1 MTITSKYDA
10 TTLAVVFV
18 VTLMLPVIALA
29 YTEKNPFWVTLSS
42 ILLPLG
48 GYSVWTSLSARSGRM
63 VWAAG
68 VFVFLSAFQIVLLYL
83 FGNSVIAADMFLNLI
98 TTNAGEASELLSNI
112 LPSVIVVCAIYI
124 PLLWKASVHL
134 KHKVKL
140 KAKVRRRFAVTGFVS
155 LVVGIVAIFIGGK
168 GSVMGILRDD
178 VFPVNVCYNLGL
190 SISEAIKINNFEETS
205 NGFVYDVSR
214 DVAVPQREIYV
225 LVIGEASRA
234 ANWQLYGYKR
244 KTTPRLAARDD
255 VVMFRAVT
263 TLSNTTHKSVPL
275 MLSSVAADEH
285 ELLYKRK
292 GLPAIFNEA
301 GFYTY
306 FISNQS
312 PQGAMIDFL
321 AADANKVIYMD
332 TEQYDEVLVN
342 VMEDAIKNNPSQRL
356 LFILHSYGSHFSYR
370 QRYPRKFA
378 RYTPDDDV
386 AITKKNV
393 AQLRN
398 AYDNSILYTDY
409 FLNEVI
415 EALGRQNNVCSA
427 MLYCADHG
435 EDLMDNGSGN
445 FLHSSPKT
453 TYYQTHVAALAWFS
467 PQYCNLF
474 LDKMNAAR
482 DNAFAPATTHSVFHT
497 MADIASLNS
506 PYIKYDV
513 SLLNSNF
520 DDAASRLYVD
530 DHNNAVAL
538 DRNIG
543 IDAMQR
549 SLFRMAGVSMP

>member
-1 MTITSKYDA
+1 
-10 TTLAVVFV
+10 
-18 VTLMLPVIALA
+18 
-29 YTEKNPFWVTLSS
+29 
-42 ILLPLG
+42 
-48 GYSVWTSLSARSGRM
+48 
-63 VWAAG
+63 
-68 VFVFLSAFQIVLLYL
+68 
-83 FGNSVIAADMFLNLI
+83 
-98 TTNAGEASELLSNI
+98 
-112 LPSVIVVCAIYI
+112 
-124 PLLWKASVHL
+124 
-134 KHKVKL
+134 
-140 KAKVRRRFAVTGFVS
+140 
-155 LVVGIVAIFIGGK
+155 
-168 GSVMGILRDD
+168 MGILRDD

-214 DVAVPQREIYV
+214 DVTVPQREIYV

-234 ANWQLYGYKR
+234 ANWQLYGYNR

-332 TEQYDEVLVN
+332 TEQYDEVLVK

-386 AITKKNV
+386 AISKKNV
-393 AQLRN
+393 LQLRN

-415 EALGRQNNVCSA
+415 ETLCRQTDACSA

-435 EDLMDNGSGN
+435 EDLMDNGSKN

-453 TYYQTHVAALAWFS
+453 TYFQTHVAALAWFS
-467 PQYCNLF
+467 PIYGDYF
-474 LDKMNAAR
+474 ADKVKAAHE
-482 DNAFAPATTHSVFHT
+482 NMFAPATTHSVFHT
-497 MADIASLNS
+497 VADIASLCS

-513 SLLNSNF
+513 SLVNDGF
-520 DDAASRLYVD
+520 DYSTPRLYVD

-538 DRNIG
+538 DRSIG

-549 SLFRMAGVSMP
+549 NLFRRAGVSMP

>member
-10 TTLAVVFV
+10 TKLSIVFV
-18 VTLMLPVIALA
+18 AAMMLPVIALA
-29 YTEKNPFWVTLSS
+29 YTEKNPFWVTFGSV
-42 ILLPLG
+42 LLPLG
-48 GYSVWTSLSARSGRM
+48 GYSLWVASSARSGRM

-68 VFVFLSAFQIVLLYL
+68 AFVFLSAFQMVLLYL
-83 FGNSVIAADMFLNLI
+83 FGDSVIATDMFLNLI

-134 KHKVKL
+134 KNKVKL
-140 KAKVRRRFAVTGFVS
+140 KAKVRRRFATVGFVT
-155 LVVGIVAIFIGGK
+155 LVAGASAIFIGGN
-168 GSVMGILRDD
+168 GSAKAIVRDD

-190 SISEAIKINNFEETS
+190 SISEAIKINNFEKTS
-205 NGFVYDVSR
+205 DGFVYDVRR
-214 DVAVPQREIYV
+214 DRVVPHREIYV

-234 ANWQLYGYKR
+234 ANWQLYGYER
-244 KTTPRLAARDD
+244 KTTPRLSQRSDI
-255 VVMFRAVT
+255 VTFRAIT

-301 GFYTY
+301 GFDTY

-321 AADANKVIYMD
+321 AADAHKVIYID
-332 TEQYDEVLVN
+332 EEQYDEAMIK
-342 VMEDAIKNNPSQRL
+342 VMEDAIKNNPSQKL
-356 LFILHSYGSHFSYR
+356 LFVLHSYGSHFSYR

-386 AITKKNV
+386 AISKKNIE
-393 AQLRN
+393 QLRN

-409 FLNEVI
+409 FLTEVI
-415 EALGRQNNVCSA
+415 ETLCRQKDACSA

-435 EDLMDNGSGN
+435 EDLMDNGSKN

-453 TYYQTHVAALAWFS
+453 TYFQTHVAALTWFS
-467 PQYCNLF
+467 PIYGDYF
-474 LDKMNAAR
+474 ADKVKAAHE
-482 DNAFAPATTHSVFHT
+482 NMFAPATTHSVFHT
-497 MADIASLNS
+497 VADMASLRS

-513 SLLNSNF
+513 SLVNDGF
-520 DDAASRLYVD
+520 DYSTPRLYVD

-538 DRNIG
+538 DRSIG

-549 SLFRMAGVSMP
+549 NLFRRAGVSMP

>member
-10 TTLAVVFV
+10 TKLSIAFV
-18 VTLMLPVIALA
+18 VALMLPVIALA
-29 YTEKNPFWVTLSS
+29 YTEKNPFWVTLGS
-42 ILLPLG
+42 ILLSLG
-48 GYSVWTSLSARSGRM
+48 GYSVWTALSARSGRM

-68 VFVFLSAFQIVLLYL
+68 VFIFLSAFQIVLLYL
-83 FGNSVIAADMFLNLI
+83 FGNSVIATDMFLNLI

-112 LPSVIVVCAIYI
+112 LPSVIVVCLIYI

-140 KAKVRRRFAVTGFVS
+140 ENKIRRRFAVTGFVA
-155 LVVGIVAIFIGGK
+155 LVAGVGAMFVGGK
-168 GSVMGILRDD
+168 GRAKEILRDD
-178 VFPVNVCYNLGL
+178 VFPINACYNFGL
-190 SISEAIKINNFEETS
+190 SISEAIKINNFDKTS
-205 NGFVYDVSR
+205 KDFVYDASR
-214 DVAVPQREIYV
+214 DRVVPRREIYV
-225 LVIGEASRA
+225 LIIGEASRA
-234 ANWQLYGYKR
+234 ANWQLYGYER
-244 KTTPRLAARDD
+244 KTTPRLSARDD
-255 VVMFRAVT
+255 MVTFRAVT

-285 ELLYKRK
+285 DLLYQRK

-301 GFYTY
+301 GFDTY

-332 TEQYDEVLVN
+332 VGQYDESMIR
-342 VMEDAIKNNPSQRL
+342 VMEDAIKNNPSQKM

-378 RYTPDDDV
+378 RYIPDDDV
-386 AITKKNV
+386 AITKKNIE
-393 AQLRN
+393 QLRN

-415 EALGRQNNVCSA
+415 EALGRQKNVCSA

-435 EDLMDNGSGN
+435 EDLMDNGSNN

-467 PQYCNLF
+467 PVYSDYF
-474 LDKMNAAR
+474 AEKVKVAR
-482 DNAFAPATTHSVFHT
+482 GNKFAPATTHSVFHT
-497 MADIASLNS
+497 MADIASLSS
-506 PYIKYDV
+506 PYIRYDV
-513 SLLNSNF
+513 SLVDDGF
-520 DDAASRLYVD
+520 DYAAPRLYVD
-530 DHNNAVAL
+530 DHNNAVVL

-543 IDAMQR
+543 IDALQR
-549 SLFRMAGVSMP
+549 TLFRRAGVPMP